1 MHGWILE
8 FGWPGQTL
16 RKELIFYTCYTKILF
31 TESKFNFF
39 YVDWEFASRE
49 GQFHTAKF
57 LKSVDFKLY
66 FAYTLVLLK
75 VTFWHICTE
84 LLF

>member
-1 MHGWILE
+1 MGGYWNLGGRDKLSERSLYFTHAIQKFYLV
-8 FGWPGQTL
+8 QAS
-16 RKELIFYTCYTKILF
+16 LIFFMLTGNLLL
-31 TESKFNFF
+31 
-39 YVDWEFASRE
+39 RE